1 MGFIMRNIPHCFGDI
16 FYNPFELKAAMYTA
30 QEKSEN
36 GMILKLI
43 LINRHRGSILLI
55 QNV

>member
-1 MGFIMRNIPHCFGDI
+1 MRNIPHCFGDI
-16 FYNPFELKAAMYTA
+16 FYDPFELKAAMYTA
-30 QEKSEN
+30 LENSEN

-43 LINRHRGSILLI
+43 LINCHRGSILLI